1 MILHLEDTACK
12 DPNLVAAFALAVD
25 FAAELLVPCPNL
37 GRIICIKAKKALLN
51 LKFEIGG

>member
-1 MILHLEDTACK
+1 VILHLEDTACK

-37 GRIICIKAKKALLN
+37 GRIICIKAKKVLLN